1 MTLVQ
6 LGAFALEAIAEIVT
20 AVRSAR
26 DGDITPEEA
35 LTRMKAALQ
44 AEHDLDARVDRAL
57 EDKFRDEGGGGG

>member
-35 LTRMKAALQ
+35 LARMKAALQ
-44 AEHDLDARVDRAL
+44 AEHAVDAAVDQAL
-57 EDKFRDEGGGGG
+57 EDKFRDEGGR